1 MTRRRAAA
9 LLTLLPSL
17 AHAQQVHCWVPYAGF
32 EERVPHLDIM
42 RCPGDDPAPGDGHC
56 RLVLQGGE
64 VFIYYFRQ
72 DAAAGGPCLIRIQ
85 RQDFN
90 SFAALH
96 GTTYR
101 EP

>member
-1 MTRRRAAA
+1 MKRLAA
-9 LLTLLPSL
+9 LTLALSSF
-17 AHAQQVHCWVPYAGF
+17 AAQAEPVQCWISYAGF

-42 RCPGDDPAPGDGHC
+42 RCPGDDPAPADGYC
-56 RLVLQGGE
+56 RVVLQGQD
-64 VFIYYFRQ
+64 VTVYFFRH
-72 DAAAGGPCLIRIQ
+72 DPAAGQPCLIRVM

-90 SFAALH
+90 SFAAIY